1 MATTSTST
9 STSMTKINMT
19 TRKTF
24 ANRVNKGRS
33 GVNPSALFTLFTMF
47 AVLALLITSIATP
60 LAAQAAPKKKTIN
73 GAGASFAYPA
83 YSTWAYYYKRSS
95 GTTINY
101 QSIGS
106 SAGINAIISGE
117 VSFAG
122 TDAPLNN
129 DELQKHKF
137 AQFPTLTG
145 AIVMVVNI
153 VGVDGNKVTLNGDI
167 ISRIYA
173 GKITNWKDKSIMALN
188 PNLRLPDATIVVVH
202 RSDGSGTTYA
212 FTDYLS
218 SASSLWK
225 NQYGKDKVIPW
236 PVGVGAKGN
245 EGVNAQVKKI
255 RNSIGYVE
263 LSFAEL
269 SGMDTPQLINLH
281 GRKVKA
287 NKKSIMAAASNA
299 KWDKANGYQASL
311 VNLPG
316 DNTWP
321 IVTPTYGVINAN
333 SPDAKDIAAF
343 FKWSFEN
350 GDDNLLKL
358 GYIPLPA
365 ETKQDIITTILGFEK
380 K

>member
-1 MATTSTST
+1 MTT
-9 STSMTKINMT
+9 TKILT
-19 TRKTF
+19 TINTR
-24 ANRVNKGRS
+24 
-33 GVNPSALFTLFTMF
+33 
-47 AVLALLITSIATP
+47 LLIIPVLLFSVTLLTLTLTTATAT
-60 LAAQAAPKKKTIN
+60 AAGKKHTIN

-83 YSTWAYYYKRSS
+83 YSTWAYYYKKE
-95 GTTINY
+95 TKNTINY

-129 DELQKHKF
+129 DELQKYKF
-137 AQFPTLTG
+137 VQFPTLTG
-145 AIVMVVNI
+145 AIVIVANI
-153 VGVDGNKVTLNGDI
+153 VGVDGNKLVLNGDI

-173 GKITNWKDKSIMALN
+173 GQITNWKDKSITSLN
-188 PNLRLPDATIVVVH
+188 PNLKLPDATIVVIH

-218 SASSLWK
+218 STSSLWK
-225 NQYGKDKVIPW
+225 NKYGKDKVIPW

-269 SGMDTPQLINLH
+269 SKMDIPQIINLNGH
-281 GRKVKA
+281 KVKA
-287 NKKSIMAAASNA
+287 NKKTITATAANA
-299 KWDKANGYQASL
+299 NWDKANGYQASL

-321 IVTPTYGVINAN
+321 IVTPTYAVINAN
-333 SPDAKDIAAF
+333 SPDAKNIASF

-350 GDDNLLKL
+350 GDDYLLKL
-358 GYIPLPA
+358 GYIPLP
-365 ETKQDIITTILGFEK
+365 TQTTNDIVENLLGFDNKNK